1 MEKYNTTSEAKQSG
15 LGSEPPNIL
24 TRGRLMLPLD
34 RSGDLRAAIR
44 SEYEAEEAAAA
55 ALLEEAV

>member
-1 MEKYNTTSEAKQSG
+1 MKKYNE
-15 LGSEPPNIL
+15 LGGSKIWPRISQEEEREIQIVV
-24 TRGRLMLPLD
+24 LPLD